1 MTTTPYYGYNN
12 GGGGEK
18 MANISL
24 IRPEVKTDELVEKI
38 KTNGI
43 KLRYIADTLGI
54 HEDTLRRKLRNEQ
67 EFKLS
72 EVVKISKALNLTDS
86 ERDYLFSLNG

>member
-1 MTTTPYYGYNN
+1 MN
-12 GGGGEK
+12 EK
-18 MANISL
+18 ISMV
-24 IRPEVKTDELVEKI
+24 RPKAKGDEIVEKI
-38 KTNGI
+38 KANGI